1 MYGNNGSVLALWLGG
16 AAMSRLA
23 LRRPEFLGLLSTAAT
38 PSPILYLDGEGVV
51 IADKSPSGRTLAVG
65 AGATIS
71 TAQAAAGVSSIDFN
85 NSTTGRIGV
94 TPAIS
99 IPSTQGFTLEV
110 RVRPRSLPQFS
121 AVLEIG
127 NHLGTGGIVFLL
139 AGQVSGRPGP
149 CIYTGA
155 FYGGGASL
163 PLNVWSKIRYVI
175 TTVGPNRM
183 VYVYVNDVLESS
195 SVILSAVN
203 ITGANTIGGSGVSFP
218 TSALYFVNGW
228 MDELY
233 TWNEAL
239 LLP

>member
-1 MYGNNGSVLALWLGG
+1 MR
-16 AAMSRLA
+16 SRLYD
-23 LRRPEFLGLLSTAAT
+23 PVFLASLAG
-38 PSPILYLDGEGVV
+38 PVGPQPILYLDGEGAA
-51 IADKSPSGRTLAVG
+51 ITDKSASARTLSVG

-71 TAQAAAGVSSIDFN
+71 TAQAGAGVSSIDFN
-85 NSTTGRIGV
+85 NTPSSRIGV

-110 RVRPRSLPQFS
+110 RVRPRSIPQYS

-175 TTVGPNRM
+175 TTVGPNRV

-195 SVILSAVN
+195 QNIVSAVN
-203 ITGANTIGGSGVSFP
+203 IAGTNTIGAISTLASNY
-218 TSALYFVNGW
+218 YFNGF
-228 MDELY
+228 MDELRI
-233 TWNEAL
+233 WQEAL